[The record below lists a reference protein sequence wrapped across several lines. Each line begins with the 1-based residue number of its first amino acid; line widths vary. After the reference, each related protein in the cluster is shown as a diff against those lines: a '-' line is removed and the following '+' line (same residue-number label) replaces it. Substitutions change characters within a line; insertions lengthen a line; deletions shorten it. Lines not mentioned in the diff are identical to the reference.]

1 MRVAGIDVGAT
12 NLRGAVADDEGA
24 MLSRA
29 RADTPAGSGG
39 TAVTDTVLAVLRRA
53 CRAADVAP
61 GDLAGVGVGSM
72 GPLDVETG
80 VVRDPPNLSGV
91 ARVDLVD
98 PLRTACDCPV
108 WLGNDAVA
116 GVLAER
122 FYDDAPPNVVYLTI
136 SSGIGAGAIVDGHL
150 LRGAS
155 GNAAEM
161 GHVVVE
167 PGGLPCGCGGRGHW
181 EAYCSGEGLP
191 SFFRRLA
198 RETDLET
205 DRPLAD
211 LTAEAV
217 FDAAEPLA
225 ATVLD
230 RMGTYN
236 ARGVA
241 AVANAFDPA
250 LVTVGGAVARNHPD
264 AVLDPVRRWLPDL
277 VVADPPTVRLT
288 DLGDAAVLKGAVA
301 AALRGGFDDGG
312 TG

>member
-1 MRVAGIDVGAT
+1 MRVAGVDVGAT
-12 NLRGAVADDEGA
+12 NLRSAVADGEGA
-24 MLSRA
+24 ILGRA
-29 RADTPAGSGG
+29 RADTPAGSGA
-39 TAVTDTVLAVLRRA
+39 AVTDAVRTVLRRA
-53 CRAADVAP
+53 CGAAGVAP
-61 GDLAGVGVGSM
+61 DDLAGVGIGSM
-72 GPLDVETG
+72 GPLDVEAG
-80 VVRDPPNLSGV
+80 VVREPPNLSGV
-91 ARVDLVD
+91 ARVELVD
-98 PLRTACDCPV
+98 PLRRACDCPV

-191 SFFRRLA
+191 CFFRRLA
-198 RETDLET
+198 READLET
-205 DRPLAD
+205 DLSLDD

-217 FDAAEPLA
+217 FDVGEPVA
-225 ATVLD
+225 ATLLE
-230 RMGTYN
+230 RIGTYN

-241 AVANAFDPA
+241 AVSHAFDPA

-264 AVLDPVRRWLPDL
+264 AVLDPIRRRLPDL

-301 AALRGGFDDGG
+301 AALRGGFADGG
-312 TG
+312 TD